1 MSDLHIE
8 HILATTPAFQARVH
22 MAMARVAAEVCA
34 EPADVPG
41 HVLRIQLARTLL
53 SPASLTSV
61 GYAPS
66 VAVHPPVSQAACAA
80 YDPQQP
86 SAVADAVS
94 DVLILDAVRALW
106 NPASGFT
113 P

>member
-8 HILATTPAFQARVH
+8 YTLATHPDFQARVH

-34 EPADVPG
+34 EPTDVPG
-41 HVLRIQLARTLL
+41 HALRIQLARTLL
-53 SPASLTSV
+53 SPASLTAV

-80 YDPQQP
+80 HDPQQP
-86 SAVADAVS
+86 AAAVDALT
-94 DVLILDAVRALW
+94 DELILDAVRALW
-106 NPASGFT
+106 NPASGYT